1 MLASLLAVLLASL
14 LAALPAPLLAALLA
28 SLLAVL
34 LASLLAALPAPLLAA
49 LLASLLAVL
58 PASLLGIWAA
68 RLGGAEP
75 LVERPSTSRSP
86 RSVPWPVT
94 LQNLMGRRRCSD
106 AEAADDRED
115 GVYAERVTRVVYEAS
130 SDGGSG
136 VASAAA
142 ASAAAASAAAAPL
155 SPRRRLPR
163 PRACASASVS
173 ALADACD
180 VDVAAGLCGTEAVA
194 ALVRLAVEEPCM
206 ADAARLCTAAAAA
219 VASDAAADVSCAAA
233 LAGAVCVE
241 VLAVDSGL
249 ALPVETEVSGP
260 LALAAVGALVLPA
273 GRIAACS
280 SWRTPVYFHSAPAT
294 HTPRLSTRT

>member
-1 MLASLLAVLLASL
+1 MVCSRMRTSSGLGTLMGGGLADGVDVLVEAAAVLTGAAVRAALPASL
-14 LAALPAPLLAALLA
+14 LAALPASLLAALLA

-34 LASLLAALPAPLLAA
+34 LASLLAALPASLLAA
-49 LLASLLAVL
+49 LPASLLAVL
-58 PASLLGIWAA
+58 PASLLGIWDA

-94 LQNLMGRRRCSD
+94 LPNLMGRRRCSD

-155 SPRRRLPR
+155 SPRRRLP
-163 PRACASASVS
+163 
-173 ALADACD
+173 
-180 VDVAAGLCGTEAVA
+180 
-194 ALVRLAVEEPCM
+194 
-206 ADAARLCTAAAAA
+206 
-219 VASDAAADVSCAAA
+219 
-233 LAGAVCVE
+233 
-241 VLAVDSGL
+241 
-249 ALPVETEVSGP
+249 
-260 LALAAVGALVLPA
+260 
-273 GRIAACS
+273 
-280 SWRTPVYFHSAPAT
+280 
-294 HTPRLSTRT
+294 LSLIHI